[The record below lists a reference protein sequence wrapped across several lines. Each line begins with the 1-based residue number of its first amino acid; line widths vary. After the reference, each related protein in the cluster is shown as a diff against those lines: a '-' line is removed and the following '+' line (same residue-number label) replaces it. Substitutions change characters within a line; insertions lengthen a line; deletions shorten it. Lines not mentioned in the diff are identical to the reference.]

1 MNLNDFAKEV
11 HENAIAH
18 GWWDEERSDGTL
30 RSLMH
35 AELSEALEEYRAK
48 RPMVWHLCKHGGMCE
63 TQEVH
68 QGDLSCDRCTPQMRK
83 PEGVAVELIDF
94 VIRALDWMAKRD
106 ISFPESL
113 STVQALIEIAT
124 DEMDAGL
131 LEDIRFSALP
141 DVVDLLHTIVCG
153 FASCGSGLEEAVA
166 ISVVCVW
173 LNLQGIDPEALM
185 LEKHEY
191 NKTRPYK
198 HGGKAC

>member
-68 QGDLSCDRCTPQMRK
+68 QGDLGCDRCTPQMRK
-83 PEGVAVELIDF
+83 SEGVAVELIDF
-94 VIRALDWMAKRD
+94 VIRALDWMAKRE

-113 STVQALIEIAT
+113 STVQDFIENGT
-124 DEMDAGL
+124 NKMDAGL
-131 LEDIRFSALP
+131 WEDIKDFSLP
-141 DVVDLLHTIVCG
+141 DVVDLLHTIVCEFVSNG
-153 FASCGSGLEEAVA
+153 VGLEEAEAV
-166 ISVVCVW
+166 SFVCVW
-173 LNLQGIDPEALM
+173 LNQQGVDPEALM

-198 HGGKAC
+198 HGGKVC

>member
-18 GWWDEERSDGTL
+18 GWWDEDRTDGTL

-48 RPMVWHLCKHGGMCE
+48 RPMVWHLCRLGGMCE
-63 TQEVH
+63 TQNVH
-68 QGDLSCDRCTPQMRK
+68 QGDLGCDRCTPQMRK

-94 VIRALDWMAKRD
+94 VIRALDWMEKRE
-106 ISFPESL
+106 ISFPEPL
-113 STVQALIEIAT
+113 NTVQALIENGT
-124 DEMDAGL
+124 KEMDAGL
-131 LEDIRFSALP
+131 LEDIRVSALP

-153 FASCGSGLEEAVA
+153 FASCGGGLEEAVA

-198 HGGKAC
+198 HGGKVC

>member
-48 RPMVWHLCKHGGMCE
+48 RPMVWHLCNHGGMCE
-63 TQEVH
+63 TQDVH
-68 QGDLSCDRCTPQMRK
+68 QGEIGCAQCTPQMRK
-83 PEGVAVELIDF
+83 PEGIAVELIDF
-94 VIRALDWMAKRD
+94 VIRALDWMAKRE
-106 ISFPESL
+106 ISFPEPL
-113 STVQALIEIAT
+113 NTVQALIEIGT
-124 DEMDAGL
+124 KEMDAGL
-131 LEDIRFSALP
+131 LEDIRVSALP
-141 DVVDLLHTIVCG
+141 DVVDLLHTTVCG
-153 FASCGSGLEEAVA
+153 FASCGGGLEEAVA
-166 ISVVCVW
+166 ISVVCAW

-198 HGGKAC
+198 HGGKVC

>member
-48 RPMVWHLCKHGGMCE
+48 RPMVWHLCRLGGMCE
-63 TQEVH
+63 TQNVH
-68 QGDLSCDRCTPQMRK
+68 QGDLGCDHCTPQMRK

-113 STVQALIEIAT
+113 SNVQDFIENGT
-124 DEMDAGL
+124 NKMDAGL
-131 LEDIRFSALP
+131 WEDIGDFSLP
-141 DVVDLLHTIVCG
+141 DVVDLLHTIVCEFVSNDVG
-153 FASCGSGLEEAVA
+153 IEEAQA

-173 LNLQGIDPEALM
+173 LNQQGIDPEALM

-198 HGGKAC
+198 HGGKVC

>member
-11 HENAIAH
+11 HENAVAH

-48 RPMVWHLCKHGGMCE
+48 RAMVWHACKLGGMCE

-68 QGDLSCDRCTPQMRK
+68 QGDIGCDHCSPQMRK

-94 VIRALDWMAKRD
+94 VIRALDWMAKREL
-106 ISFPESL
+106 SFHESL
-113 STVQALIEIAT
+113 NTVQAFIENGT
-124 DEMDAGL
+124 KKMDSGWW
-131 LEDIRFSALP
+131 EDIRAFSLP
-141 DVVDLLHTIVCG
+141 DVVDVLHMLVCG
-153 FASCGSGLEEAVA
+153 FASHDVGFEETEA
-166 ISVVCVW
+166 IGIVFVW

-191 NKTRPYK
+191 NKMRPYK
-198 HGGKAC
+198 HGGKVC

>member
-48 RPMVWHLCKHGGMCE
+48 RPMVWHLCRLGGMCE
-63 TQEVH
+63 TQNVH
-68 QGDLSCDRCTPQMRK
+68 QGDLGCDHCSPDMRK
-83 PEGVAVELIDF
+83 PEGIATELLDF
-94 VIRALDWMAKRD
+94 SIRALDTMAAKNVT
-106 ISFPESL
+106 FN
-113 STVQALIEIAT
+113 
-124 DEMDAGL
+124 
-131 LEDIRFSALP
+131 LP
-141 DVVDLLHTIVCG
+141 DLLDGLHSLTSIAG
-153 FASCGSGLEEAVA
+153 TGSWNVLAVGVLA
-166 ISVVCVW
+166 TLAWI
-173 LNLQGIDPEALM
+173 QQEGIDPEALM

-198 HGGKAC
+198 HGGKVC

>member
-35 AELSEALEEYRAK
+35 GELSEALEEYRAK

-68 QGDLSCDRCTPQMRK
+68 QGDLGCDHCAPQMRK

-94 VIRALDWMAKRD
+94 VIRILDWMAKRE

-113 STVQALIEIAT
+113 STVQDLIGIAT
-124 DEMDAGL
+124 DGMDAGL
-131 LEDIRFSALP
+131 LEDIRVCALP

-153 FASCGSGLEEAVA
+153 FASRGSGLEETVA

-191 NKTRPYK
+191 NKTRTYK
-198 HGGKAC
+198 HGGKVC

>member
-11 HENAIAH
+11 HENSISH

-48 RPMVWHLCKHGGMCE
+48 RPMVWHLCSLGGMCE
-63 TQEVH
+63 TQNVH
-68 QGDLSCDRCTPQMRK
+68 QWDVGCDHCTPKMRK

-94 VIRALDWMAKRD
+94 VIRALDTMAAKDVRMEEPD
-106 ISFPESL
+106 AENLMIEYRFMVMDKETLTKPL
-113 STVQALIEIAT
+113 DLPDLVDALHYYTAVNCKY
-124 DEMDAGL
+124 AWFG
-131 LEDIRFSALP
+131 LP
-141 DVVDLLHTIVCG
+141 DVVGMALAWVG
-153 FASCGSGLEEAVA
+153 MQGLDSVA
-166 ISVVCVW
+166 I
-173 LNLQGIDPEALM
+173 M

-198 HGGKAC
+198 HGGKVC

>member
-48 RPMVWHLCKHGGMCE
+48 RPMVWHLCRLGGMCE
-63 TQEVH
+63 TQNVH
-68 QGDLSCDRCTPQMRK
+68 QGDLGCDRCTPQMRK

-94 VIRALDWMAKRD
+94 VIRALDWMAKRE
-106 ISFPESL
+106 ISFPEPL
-113 STVQALIEIAT
+113 NTVQDLIENGT
-124 DEMDAGL
+124 KEMDAGL
-131 LEDIRFSALP
+131 LEDIRVSALP
-141 DVVDLLHTIVCG
+141 DIVDLLHTIVCG
-153 FASCGSGLEEAVA
+153 FASCGGGFEEAVA

-198 HGGKAC
+198 HGGKVC